1 MKREWKPKDL
11 KEAFFNVDL
20 TELQVKL
27 GFEWKKVKG
36 YKAVVNLDEKNVI
49 CVVSRNY
56 HLVTNEEAY
65 NIGDYVV
72 QALFEGASLKDFQ
85 CYNLVMPQSKGS
97 CRIDMIMPQSKESPF
112 GDMNDPWTPFVRI
125 SNSYN
130 RKVKLHYEIGFCRW
144 ICLNGVIF
152 DQKGIDVSLSHTK
165 EISEKRIMEMVY
177 SQIGEVDYVK
187 KQWEEL
193 KRKLI
198 CLRRI
203 EMTSS
208 MALPMF
214 CRAFNVK
221 IDRKSISPTTKKLLR
236 EKAKLVKK
244 LSKDYFS
251 EMGNNADAI
260 FNVLTDFATYPEYA
274 DNTSIHIHSYQKIVG
289 RWADEL
295 IRKTSDDN
303 NFSMTDFIGRTAQDN
318 AYYMESLIDNEN
330 R

>member
-1 MKREWKPKDL
+1 MKRDWKPKDL
-11 KEAFFNVDL
+11 KKAFFNVDL
-20 TELQVKL
+20 TDLQVNL
-27 GFEWKKVKG
+27 GFEWKKVKD
-36 YKAVVNLDEKNVI
+36 YMAVVNLDEKNVI

-65 NIGDYVV
+65 NIG
-72 QALFEGASLKDFQ
+72 
-85 CYNLVMPQSKGS
+85 
-97 CRIDMIMPQSKESPF
+97 
-112 GDMNDPWTPFVRI
+112 
-125 SNSYN
+125 
-130 RKVKLHYEIGFCRW
+130 
-144 ICLNGVIF
+144 
-152 DQKGIDVSLSHTK
+152 
-165 EISEKRIMEMVY
+165 
-177 SQIGEVDYVK
+177 DYVK

-251 EMGNNADAI
+251 EMGNNAYAI

-318 AYYMESLIDNEN
+318 AYYMESLIENEN